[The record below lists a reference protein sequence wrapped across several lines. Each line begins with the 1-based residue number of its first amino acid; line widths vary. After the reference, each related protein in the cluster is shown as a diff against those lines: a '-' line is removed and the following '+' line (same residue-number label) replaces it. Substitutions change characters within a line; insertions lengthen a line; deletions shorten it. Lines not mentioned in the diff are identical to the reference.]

1 LTNNNEKGKKM
12 FELHFEGRVQG
23 RGSKQAMREMRQQL
37 SAFSGIELYRYKI
50 VEV

>member
-1 LTNNNEKGKKM
+1 MYELT
-12 FELHFEGRVQG
+12 FEGRVQG

-37 SAFSGIELYRYKI
+37 SDFSGIEIYRYKI